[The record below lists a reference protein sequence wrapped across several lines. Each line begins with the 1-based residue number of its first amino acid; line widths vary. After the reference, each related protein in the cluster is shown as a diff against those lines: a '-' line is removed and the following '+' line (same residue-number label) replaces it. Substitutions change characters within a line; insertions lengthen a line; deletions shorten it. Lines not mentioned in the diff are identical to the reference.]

1 MSSEMHAIGL
11 SVLRGSS
18 SADGDFL
25 ARSWRALGSPIIH
38 RTFKAVKVHI
48 PLDAEQLP
56 HIPFFSEIPRSTS
69 ATHFISICRYQGKT
83 NQFLAAMYLPWGLSL
98 LLLAKQ
104 TLALAVVIQNSPQES
119 LAATADLLTMREPGY
134 PASSGPP
141 LLSKCALNLFDLK
154 KSDYSTIFDGAY
166 GPESTNILLTLC
178 SDEGKQIPWKRP
190 GRFAFSYLDHVA
202 QWCCSDMIN
211 GVETVTFKDMSSDSV
226 PFWKI
231 FFLSASLCCTLYIV
245 RLVSKRKQEFEL

>member
-1 MSSEMHAIGL
+1 MSSAMHAIGL
-11 SVLRGSS
+11 FVLRGSS

-25 ARSWRALGSPIIH
+25 ARSWRALGCPIH

-48 PLDAEQLP
+48 PLDAEQFP
-56 HIPFFSEIPRSTS
+56 HITFVSEIPRSTS
-69 ATHFISICRYQGKT
+69 ATRIISICKHQGKT
-83 NQFLAAMYLPWGLSL
+83 NQVLAAMYLPWGLSL

-104 TLALAVVIQNSPQES
+104 TLALAVMIQSSSQES
-119 LAATADLLTMREPGY
+119 LAATAYPLTMREPGY
-134 PASSGPP
+134 PASSDPSF
-141 LLSKCALNLFDLK
+141 LSKCAVNLFDLK

-166 GPESTNILLTLC
+166 GPESTNIFLTLC

-202 QWCCSDMIN
+202 EWCCSDMIN
-211 GVETVTFKDMSSDSV
+211 GVETVTFMGMDSETV

-231 FFLSASLCCTLYIV
+231 FFLSASLCCTLYII